1 LDWFERLTGFPETD
15 YPTTRA
21 RLAVEG
27 RTLVSRVTGQRHGIG
42 ELELVSLGELRRR
55 AAAVPGGD
63 GPLRLGFVS
72 GDVRALHQDPA
83 YEGALFQVASQFNLL
98 EMVHERIT
106 PEDGVTR
113 YEADRTQGPA
123 CAIAAGAATVY
134 RNYFVPV
141 DGQPGQTRDRQLD
154 GLADLG
160 AALSREIGM
169 PVARMWSMRNGYALC
184 TADGLAAIEGYLLDA
199 DDARRNRLREHLR
212 IGLHRGVEVT
222 DAPGPRRPRVSQAFC
237 SALPV
242 AYGDLPAA
250 RWAPFARLVLE
261 AAYEAT
267 LLAGVLNAG
276 AAGGSPVVA
285 LTRLGGGAFGNDG
298 RWIDDALRRATLVVA
313 GRALDVRIVTTSP
326 PSPALR
332 ALERRLAA
340 ADPHDALGPARGL
353 STGTD
358 RSIEPSAGRPGGRDT
373 LDPCLRS

>member
-1 LDWFERLTGFPETD
+1 LNWFERLTGFTETD
-15 YPTTRA
+15 YHGTRA

-27 RTLVSRVTGQRHGIG
+27 RELVSRVTGQRHGIG

-55 AAAVPGGD
+55 VAAVAGGR

-72 GDVRALHQDPA
+72 ADVRALHQDPA

-98 EMVHERIT
+98 EMVHQGVT

-113 YEADRTQGPA
+113 YQADRTQGPA

-141 DGQPGQTRDRQLD
+141 GGQIGQTRERQLD
-154 GLADLG
+154 ALADLG

-169 PVARMWSMRNGYALC
+169 PVSRMWSMRNGCALC
-184 TADGLAAIEGYLLDA
+184 TADGLAAIEGHLLDA
-199 DDARRNRLREHLR
+199 DEGRRDRLREQLR
-212 IGLHRGVEVT
+212 IGLHWRVEVT
-222 DAPGPRRPRVSQAFC
+222 EAPGPRRPTVSQALC

-250 RWAPFARLVLE
+250 RWAPLARLVLE

-267 LLAGVLNAG
+267 LLASVLNAQ
-276 AAGGSPVVA
+276 AAGGSDVVA
-285 LTRLGGGAFGNDG
+285 LTRLGGGVFGNDG
-298 RWIDDALRRATLVVA
+298 RWIDDAIRRAVRLVA
-313 GRALDVRIVTTSP
+313 DRALDLRIIARSP

-332 ALERRLAA
+332 ALERRFAA
-340 ADPHDALGPARGL
+340 ADTRGADTPA
-353 STGTD
+353 
-358 RSIEPSAGRPGGRDT
+358 
-373 LDPCLRS
+373 